1 MVAKFCSRSHGQPV
15 PGVRSAAMISIS
27 RLMSREGV
35 MRSSKLGRAD
45 PSATTSACDSEASRG
60 SQPRLAKSPESVL
73 PSDAQWPDSSALR
86 LASNMNQT
94 RRSA

>member
-1 MVAKFCSRSHGQPV
+1 
-15 PGVRSAAMISIS
+15 MISIS

-45 PSATTSACDSEASRG
+45 PSAEPEKWKPAFGEETVIHAKAKQAGDA
-60 SQPRLAKSPESVL
+60 QPRLAKSLESVL
-73 PSDAQWPDSSALR
+73 RSEAQWPESSALR